1 MIQGSEVN
9 SWDSPFNTAIENE
22 ATSAYVAFFSSGLSI
37 ISIASQGGD
46 LITICKGGGQARNL
60 SPTLTA
66 TQKVGR
72 GGAVSASQVEHNS
85 LRACSGLV
93 FSSANFEAVRL
104 ASALISLD
112 FGGEADAEQSL
123 GRGP

>member
-1 MIQGSEVN
+1 MN
-9 SWDSPFNTAIENE
+9 FWDSPFNAAIENE
-22 ATSAYVAFFSSGLSI
+22 ATSAYVAFFWSGL
-37 ISIASQGGD
+37 SIASQGGD
-46 LITICKGGGQARNL
+46 LITICKGGGQTRNL

-104 ASALISLD
+104 ASALISFD